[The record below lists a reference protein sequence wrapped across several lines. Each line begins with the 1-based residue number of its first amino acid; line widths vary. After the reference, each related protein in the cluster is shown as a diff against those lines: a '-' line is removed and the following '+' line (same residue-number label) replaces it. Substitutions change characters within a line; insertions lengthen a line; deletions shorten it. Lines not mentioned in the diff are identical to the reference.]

1 MSSYKTSLV
10 SSLYSLTVK
19 ILFVSKWSS
28 LDYNFQR
35 KYLNCL
41 TFFVNLRELDFVEK
55 AKTNISQEFNLKTCL
70 YQF

>member
-35 KYLNCL
+35 IYLNCL

-55 AKTNISQEFNLKTCL
+55 AKTNISQEFNLNTR
-70 YQF
+70 FS